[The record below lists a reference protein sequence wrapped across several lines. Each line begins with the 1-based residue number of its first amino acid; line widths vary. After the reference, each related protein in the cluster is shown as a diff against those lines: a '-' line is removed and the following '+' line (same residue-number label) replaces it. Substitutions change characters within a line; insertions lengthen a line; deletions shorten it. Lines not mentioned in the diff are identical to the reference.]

1 MDRLK
6 DKKRRRLKRKIHI
19 RKKISGIPNKPRM
32 TVYKSNRY
40 LYIQVINDIQW
51 HTLAAVSN
59 IEKDLRDIK
68 RTVADAER
76 LGQVIGERLKEKDI
90 DTIVFDRNGYS
101 YHGIVKAIADGARKA
116 GIKF

>member
-6 DKKRRRLKRKIHI
+6 DKKRRRLKRKVHI
-19 RKKISGIPNKPRM
+19 RKKISGTPNKPRM
-32 TVYKSNRY
+32 TVYRSNRY
-40 LYIQVINDIQW
+40 LYIQVINDIQR

-68 RTVADAER
+68 RSVADAER